1 MNQQKHK
8 LVVRIVCLVIA
19 VLMVAKP
26 CRNGVYGTALI
37 RQQRTTFTQG
47 STFSL

>member
-19 VLMVAKP
+19 VLMVAS
-26 CRNGVYGTALI
+26 RNGVYGTALI

>member
-19 VLMVAKP
+19 VLMVASLAA
-26 CRNGVYGTALI
+26 TAFMAPVSYTHLTLP
-37 RQQRTTFTQG
+37 TT
-47 STFSL
+47 

>member
-19 VLMVAKP
+19 GLRVASLAATAVL
-26 CRNGVYGTALI
+26 AL
-37 RQQRTTFTQG
+37 
-47 STFSL
+47 L

>member
-19 VLMVAKP
+19 VLMVASLA
-26 CRNGVYGTALI
+26 VYGTALI